1 MITDAEVFERYPELR
16 ITRDNI
22 EHFRGLLNHQL
33 LINQC
38 QNCGY
43 WIYPHR
49 PMCPECWSTNVRPT
63 EVSGQGRVFMFS
75 LLHHGGVDGALGYG
89 FEYPHLTA
97 AIELKE
103 QTGLRYHAPIV
114 NCEYADVSH
123 DMPVELTWVDGGGYP
138 VAAFQPADQ
147 GTGGAKEP
155 WEGNRSWV
163 LRSA

>member
-1 MITDAEVFERYPELR
+1 M
-16 ITRDNI
+16 DNI

-89 FEYPHLTA
+89 FEYPHLTG

-138 VAAFQPADQ
+138 LPRFSPPIRGPADRRNL
-147 GTGGAKEP
+147 G
-155 WEGNRSWV
+155 EGNRSWV